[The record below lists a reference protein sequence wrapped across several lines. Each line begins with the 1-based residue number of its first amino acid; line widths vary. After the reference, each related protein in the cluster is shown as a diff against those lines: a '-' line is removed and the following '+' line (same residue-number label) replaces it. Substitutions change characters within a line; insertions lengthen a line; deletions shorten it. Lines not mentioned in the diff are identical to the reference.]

1 MKYYVFRINKKTDI
15 KEYMKTKCVG
25 GWSLNKASCWQF
37 SRQGAR
43 GIVTRYSQY
52 VHPAYA
58 AYEYGMERVV

>member
-1 MKYYVFRINKKTDI
+1 MKYYVFRINKKTGI

-25 GWSLNKASCWQF
+25 GWMRSNDNCWQF
-37 SRQGAR
+37 SKQGAR

-52 VHPAYA
+52 AHPAYT